1 MNGVG
6 HSENNL
12 KRQFK
17 FMAFFFKMKA
27 PPPPPQKK
35 LFQIFIIILTKLVFD
50 ILFGSRE
57 LILGIKH
64 VVINVLS
71 IHFLIFLT
79 F

>member
-17 FMAFFFKMKA
+17 FKAFFFKMN
-27 PPPPPQKK
+27 PPPQ
-35 LFQIFIIILTKLVFD
+35 IFISNFHHHINQTCFD

>member
-17 FMAFFFKMKA
+17 FKAFFFKMK
-27 PPPPPQKK
+27 PPPPEFS
-35 LFQIFIIILTKLVFD
+35 FQIFIIILTKLVFD

-64 VVINVLS
+64 VE
-71 IHFLIFLT
+71 
-79 F
+79 

>member
-17 FMAFFFKMKA
+17 LKAFFFKMK
-27 PPPPPQKK
+27 PPPPPKFS
-35 LFQIFIIILTKLVFD
+35 FQIFIIILTKLVFD

-64 VVINVLS
+64 VVINFLS

-79 F
+79 L

>member
-27 PPPPPQKK
+27 PPPPQKK
-35 LFQIFIIILTKLVFD
+35 LFQIFILTKLVFD